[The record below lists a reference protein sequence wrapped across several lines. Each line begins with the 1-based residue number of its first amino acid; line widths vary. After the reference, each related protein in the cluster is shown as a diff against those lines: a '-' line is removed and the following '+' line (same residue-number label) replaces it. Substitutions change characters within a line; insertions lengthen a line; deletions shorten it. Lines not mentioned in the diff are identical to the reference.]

1 MDKGRATLSHLS
13 HVCLGLGFLLPFL
26 VSGYVGMPF
35 TKYPL
40 VSAAHLLLWALGLF
54 AGYVVYLRGRHVP
67 PATPSWRK
75 VAAYITSIPA
85 TFVMLGL
92 LFGFVYYPTV
102 ERSVIAGWVNV
113 LLMLTLFVMGVQI
126 TTDDWRGIIRHPKI
140 VSVAVAVRWIC
151 MPLFAY
157 VLAHALL
164 LRFLSQ
170 PAGSTL
176 AVGLVILGTTP
187 TGAASNTLTLISRG
201 DLALSVSVTSFN
213 TLLAPFLQ
221 PFLITLF
228 VGKVTRVD
236 TFAIFLDLL
245 EIVLAPVLVGGLIGW
260 RWPGLV
266 RKVKPA
272 LGAISV
278 VCLCFIIMG
287 NMSKGT
293 ATLLRQLWVLPLLA
307 ATCLIQGMVGLS
319 LGYYV
324 PKFFGFSHKQRVA
337 SCFEVGVENASL
349 SMVIALKHFSP
360 LAAIPAILYSKLQ
373 HMLAIGIF
381 VSRFQRV
388 AEDEGD
394 AAFARPPAAP
404 LEPTVAVTAGAS
416 RSGGS
421 HHGGGR

>member
-1 MDKGRATLSHLS
+1 
-13 HVCLGLGFLLPFL
+13 
-26 VSGYVGMPF
+26 MPF
-35 TKYPL
+35 SKHPL
-40 VSAAHLLLWALGLF
+40 VSAAHVLLWALGLF
-54 AGYVVYLRGRHVP
+54 VGYLAFLREK
-67 PATPSWRK
+67 PAPSTTPSWRRA
-75 VAAYITSIPA
+75 AAYITSIPA

-92 LFGFVYYPTV
+92 LFGFVYYPSV
-102 ERSVIAGWVNV
+102 ERSVVAGWVNI

-126 TTDDWRGIIRHPKI
+126 TADDWKGILRHPKI
-140 VSVAVAVRWIC
+140 VSVAVALRWIC
-151 MPLFAY
+151 MPLLAY
-157 VLAHALL
+157 ILANALL

-170 PAGSTL
+170 PAASTL

-201 DLALSVSVTSFN
+201 DLALSVSVTTFN

-245 EIVLAPVLVGGLIGW
+245 EIVLVPVLAGSLIGW
-260 RWPGLV
+260 RWPGVV
-266 RKVKPA
+266 RKAKPA

-278 VCLCFIIMG
+278 LCLCFIIMG

-293 ATLLRQLWVLPLLA
+293 ATLLKQLWVLPLLA
-307 ATCLIQGMVGLS
+307 ATCLIQGMAGLS
-319 LGYYV
+319 LGYYA
-324 PKFFGFSHKQRVA
+324 PKLFGFSHKQRVA

-394 AAFARPPAAP
+394 GAVARPPAAQP
-404 LEPTVAVTAGAS
+404 ERAVPVIAGGPTGGVAG
-416 RSGGS
+416 
-421 HHGGGR
+421 HGGGA